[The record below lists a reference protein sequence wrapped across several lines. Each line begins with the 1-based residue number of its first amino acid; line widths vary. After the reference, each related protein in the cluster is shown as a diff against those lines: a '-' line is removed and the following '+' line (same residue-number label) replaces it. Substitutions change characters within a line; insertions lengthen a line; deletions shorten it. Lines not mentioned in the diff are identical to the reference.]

1 MQKNKKNIII
11 RIIAM
16 VVLIALLNVGY
27 RAYHKIHSP
36 YVEEMAPLPEIAAV
50 KPKGEDIT
58 ISYTYIGQVE
68 AINIT
73 DIVPYISGYV
83 ESIAVEGGAEVKK
96 GDVLAVVKQDE
107 YIDALAAATAE
118 LYAANADYTNAQKQ
132 FERMQKAGEKAVSK
146 SQMDAAEAAYLS
158 AKGNLEKARAM
169 QSSAQTDLEYTYLK
183 APFDGQLGNID
194 LSLGEYISPNS
205 QNLMQLVQKDPI
217 RVVFSVSDKEYLKH
231 LHNQDSGDLKI
242 RLRLSDGEMY
252 DKEGSIEYA
261 SNAIDKA
268 TDSLAIYAEFAN
280 PDGKLMPNAYVEVF
294 LERTYNNVVLVA
306 KEEVMQRPHGD
317 FIYAVSG
324 GVLQLRKIK
333 ILGEYDN
340 QYALKN
346 DFNQDEYLP
355 IEETDS
361 RLLGQKVAIK
371 KTPAETTAE

>member
-27 RAYHKIHSP
+27 RTYHKIHSP

-50 KPKGEDIT
+50 RPRGEDIT

-68 AINIT
+68 AINMT

-183 APFDGQLGNID
+183 APFDGQLGNIG

-261 SNAIDKA
+261 SNAVNKA

-306 KEEVMQRPHGD
+306 KEEVMQRPYGD

-340 QYALKN
+340 QYAIKN